1 MASPQERR
9 AFPRSPFDLPAQAYE
24 NGARFACKP
33 VDLSL
38 GGAFLRTRDL
48 ASFQPGAL
56 VSVVFSQDS
65 GWEQPV
71 YLFARI
77 VRCQPA
83 PTGLGLAWERA
94 VSTGDAAYLA
104 SFLHRV
110 LGLKTSVAESH
121 ARSAA
126 GRFRSVFSFDLV
138 QRSAEQHWRKLA
150 EHEASREAAEVSA
163 AADVVAVGPA
173 APAPV
178 APPPQEATTP
188 ASAPTTPKTPAGR
201 SRATRSIVSR
211 LADSRAR
218 TAGLDHAGT
227 LNPFDER
234 TPTPHEGVITGEV
247 RANEQPVPTRV
258 DALLEIDG
266 ATYPATISRLGSTRL
281 TVVAVTAPAHVP
293 SHVRLAADLPAQEGP
308 RPIVADCAVHG
319 FERDGERT
327 IYSLAIDDL
336 DEDGDPG
343 VLARYVKWL
352 YFEALAGK
360 ET

>member
-1 MASPQERR
+1 MVSPQERR

-38 GGAFLRTRDL
+38 GGAFLRLREL
-48 ASFQPGAL
+48 ASFRVGAL
-56 VSVVFSQDS
+56 VSVVFAHDS
-65 GWEQPV
+65 GWEPPI

-77 VRCQPA
+77 VRLQPTPA
-83 PTGLGLAWERA
+83 GLGLSWERA
-94 VSTGDAAYLA
+94 VSTGDPAYLA

-110 LGLKTSVAESH
+110 LGLKSSVAESH
-121 ARSAA
+121 AQPAS

-138 QRSAEQHWRKLA
+138 HRSAEQHRRKLVERA
-150 EHEASREAAEVSA
+150 TPV
-163 AADVVAVGPA
+163 
-173 APAPV
+173 APAP
-178 APPPQEATTP
+178 APAPSPPRPVE
-188 ASAPTTPKTPAGR
+188 ASAPAPAPTAAKKPAER

-218 TAGLDHAGT
+218 TAGLDRVGKAGLDHAGA

-266 ATYPATISRLGSTRL
+266 ATYPATISQLGSTRL

-293 SHVRLAADLPAQEGP
+293 SHVRLAADLPSQEGP
-308 RPIVADCAVHG
+308 RPIVAECAVHG

-327 IYSLAIDDL
+327 TYSLAIDEL

-343 VLARYVKWL
+343 VLARYVKWI

-360 ET
+360 DT